1 MSGRPQAE
9 NWVVEHR
16 PGDVLYRAG
25 DAAACAYVVVDGEV
39 ELLAHDAVLARLGPG
54 DVCGLLGLLQGT
66 PQALAAR
73 VAKDARLLRL
83 EAPDLGR
90 AAGHPELGTLLL
102 RALARQLEAALLPP
116 VRAAA
121 PAPGRPRLVA
131 EDGHEFALPAAGSAL
146 VGRGD
151 AASGH
156 QPDLDLSALD
166 TQRSLSRRHARLRR
180 EGQVWLV
187 SAEPRAAN
195 GTFVNGERLA
205 ASREQPL
212 REGDVLLFGNV
223 RVTYRED

>member
-1 MSGRPQAE
+1 MSGKPQPDSRA
-9 NWVVEHR
+9 VEHR
-16 PGDVLYRAG
+16 GGETLYAEG
-25 DAAACAYVVVDGEV
+25 DAAACAYVVVDGEL
-39 ELLAHDAVLARLGPG
+39 ELLVHDVVVAKLGPG

-66 PQALAAR
+66 PQALTTR

-90 AAGHPELGTLLL
+90 LAGHPELATLLL
-102 RALARQLEAALLPP
+102 RALARQLEGALLPP
-116 VRAAA
+116 APAA
-121 PAPGRPRLVA
+121 PRAPRRPRLVA
-131 EDGHEFALPAAGSAL
+131 EDGREFVLPPEGTAL

-156 QPDLDLSALD
+156 KPDLDLSPLD

-180 EGQVWLV
+180 EGQAWLV

-205 ASREQPL
+205 VGREQPL

-223 RVTYRED
+223 RVSYRED

>member
-1 MSGRPQAE
+1 MSGRPQAD
-9 NWVVEHR
+9 NWVVEHG

-25 DAAACAYVVVDGEV
+25 DAAACAYVVVAGQL
-39 ELLAHDAVLARLGPG
+39 ELLARGAVLASLGPG

-66 PQALAAR
+66 PQALTAR

-90 AAGHPELGTLLL
+90 LAGHPELATLLL

-116 VRAAA
+116 
-121 PAPGRPRLVA
+121 APGAPPAAHRPRLVA
-131 EDGHEFALPAAGSAL
+131 EDGREFVLPPEGTAL

-156 QPDLDLSALD
+156 RPDLDLSPLD

-180 EGQVWLV
+180 EGQAWLV

-212 REGDVLLFGNV
+212 REGDLLLFGNV
-223 RVTYRED
+223 RVTYREA